1 MSDVSKKSNKTSKA
15 TIIIIMLLLIL
26 ILLFGSVCVWALFF
40 REPPV
45 PEGPGILAPDY
56 APMDTDSNATDI
68 EEDSTEKLEAPDG
81 GSAVGMNW
89 SPNVVVDL
97 SDKTIKLMFQNP
109 GRSLNNM
116 VLQIAVQ
123 DTLLAQ
129 SNLLIPGKMLTTMPL
144 KEDAVAQLQP
154 GGYKGRFIVSFY
166 NTTTGEKNMVDS
178 QIEVTVTVVE

>member
-1 MSDVSKKSNKTSKA
+1 
-15 TIIIIMLLLIL
+15 
-26 ILLFGSVCVWALFF
+26 
-40 REPPV
+40 
-45 PEGPGILAPDY
+45 
-56 APMDTDSNATDI
+56 
-68 EEDSTEKLEAPDG
+68 
-81 GSAVGMNW
+81 MNW

-109 GRSLNNM
+109 GRTLNNM